1 MDEKSEINFMKPSK
15 EKSAF
20 GEFLSDEFC
29 CNGCEKYLKTKD
41 GAFFC
46 YKCDFHKCQSC
57 VKKECHV
64 EHYHSLV
71 PKCDSD
77 HVLRFINTH
86 AHDKLFATDK
96 NEIDTIYFKNGSY
109 LCDMYK

>member
-1 MDEKSEINFMKPSK
+1 
-15 EKSAF
+15 
-20 GEFLSDEFC
+20 
-29 CNGCEKYLKTKD
+29 
-41 GAFFC
+41 
-46 YKCDFHKCQSC
+46 